1 MIAPVDRNFRKRL
14 ENRLP
19 SVVNPRHF
27 KEQNILPS
35 TKLALSELLILLIKS
50 EVRIEAFR
58 QKLNRLPKFSKK
70 NIFQIM
76 DKIDKNYLLDS
87 DVNINYFFYLK
98 YLILKQFIAYMN
110 NSAILFIDRDI
121 DFLFIR
127 FDKDRDG
134 RISYSEFYDEV
145 SPKSKEYFYQNIYLL
160 DLLKNKFIY
169 LN

>member
-98 YLILKQFIAYMN
+98 YLILK
-110 NSAILFIDRDI
+110 
-121 DFLFIR
+121 
-127 FDKDRDG
+127 
-134 RISYSEFYDEV
+134 
-145 SPKSKEYFYQNIYLL
+145 
-160 DLLKNKFIY
+160 
-169 LN
+169 